1 MKLALAAAL
10 SLPQQ
15 FPARDL
21 LVAMVYGVVLFTL
34 LAQGLTI
41 APLLRLLTS
50 RDGTTAGGFDR
61 LEMPR
66 DNA

>member
-1 MKLALAAAL
+1 MLALAAAL
-10 SLPQQ
+10 SLPAN

-34 LAQGLTI
+34 LAHGLTI
-41 APLLRLLTS
+41 APLPRLPAS
-50 RDGTTAGGFDR
+50 RDNTKAADFDR
-61 LEMPR
+61 PEVPR